1 MKNKNIDYWNKFYKR
16 FKIQQQSKFALFAY
30 KKLTKLKKKF
40 KMIDVGC
47 GNGRDTIFFIKKKI
61 DIMGLDQSNVIKKNK
76 NFFKRNFIKKNICSK
91 NLNFKKKFDVLY
103 ARFFIHAIN
112 EKEQENFFKNIK
124 KIIKKRGLLFLEFRT
139 IKDPLIKKGIK
150 ISKYERYD
158 DHYRR
163 FIDPHEFKNKLD
175 KMNYRIIYFN
185 TSNKYAVYQNQKP
198 HICRVILKKIN

>member
-1 MKNKNIDYWNKFYKR
+1 MKNRNIDYWNKFYK
-16 FKIQQQSKFALFAY
+16 KASVQEQSKFALFAY
-30 KKLTKLKKKF
+30 KRIIKLKKKF

-61 DIMGLDQSNVIKKNK
+61 DIIGLDRSNVIRKNK
-76 NFFKRNFIKKNICSK
+76 NIFKKNFIKKNICMK

-112 EKEQENFFKNIK
+112 AKEQENFFKNVK
-124 KIIKKRGLLFLEFRT
+124 KILRKRALIFLEFRT

-150 ISKYERYD
+150 ISKHERYD

-163 FIDPHEFKNKLD
+163 FIDPHEFKNKMK
-175 KMNYRIIYFN
+175 KMNFKIIYKKTGINLSKTKNDNPHLCRIIF
-185 TSNKYAVYQNQKP
+185 
-198 HICRVILKKIN
+198 CKI